1 MSKPEFDLIIKNLR
15 VVRPHGNVVFDAD
28 LAITDGKVALVA
40 PGIDI
45 VRAKAVHDGA
55 GRLAF
60 PGVVDAH
67 MHSGI
72 YSPLE
77 EDAVSESRA
86 AAMGGVT
93 SSLNYFRTG
102 QYYLNK
108 GGPYKKFYP
117 EVLKAAKSR
126 FHVDYGFHLAP
137 MDATHIR
144 EIPELIE
151 KFGVPS
157 FKIFMFYGS
166 HGLHGASDAQ
176 RDFLMIGKEERY
188 DYAHFE
194 FIMRGVQAARE
205 QMPALAG
212 QISLSLHCETAEI
225 MTAYTKIVEKDKS
238 LKGLAAYSAS
248 RPQHSEGLAVFIAS
262 YLANETALPNINLLH
277 LSSRK
282 AVQAAIMMAET
293 FPHIDFRREV
303 TIGHLMLDITSR
315 AAELAK
321 VNPPIRPREDV
332 EFLWHAL
339 LAGEL
344 DWVVSDHACCR
355 HEMKIPGSGSAS
367 PESRPPGGTRPPGAW
382 GQSSKH
388 YFGNIWMAKS
398 GFGGTEYL
406 LPALISEGTR
416 RGMSYNHMA
425 RVTSWNPAQR
435 YGLNSKGDI
444 AAGFDADIALVDPAR
459 TWTIHAKDSPSTQGY
474 TPFEGLEMSARV
486 DSTYLRGH
494 LIYDNGEVVGKPRGQ
509 YLFRPTA

>member
-1 MSKPEFDLIIKNLR
+1 MSSPEFDLLIKNVR
-15 VVRPHGNVVFDAD
+15 VVRPHGNVVHEAD
-28 LAITDGKVALVA
+28 IAVRDQKIALVA
-40 PGIDI
+40 PGID
-45 VRAKAVHDGA
+45 VARAKAVHDGG

-72 YSPLE
+72 YSPLA
-77 EDAVSESRA
+77 EDAVTESKA

-108 GGPYKKFYP
+108 GGSYRKFFP
-117 EVLKAAKSR
+117 EVLAISKNR

-137 MDATHIR
+137 MDRKHI
-144 EIPELIE
+144 EELPMLIE
-151 KFGVPS
+151 KHSVAS

-166 HGLHGASDAQ
+166 HGLHGASNTQ
-176 RDFLMIGKEERY
+176 RDFLMIGDDERY
-188 DYAHFE
+188 DVAHFE
-194 FIMRGVQAARE
+194 FIMRGLQAARE
-205 QMPALAG
+205 AMPDKAR

-248 RPQHSEGLAVFIAS
+248 RPQHSEGLAVFTAA

-282 AVQAAIMMAET
+282 AVQAAMMMSEV
-293 FPHIDFRREV
+293 FPHIDFKREV
-303 TIGHLMLDITSR
+303 TIGHLMLDITSK

-332 EFLWHAL
+332 EFLWEAL
-339 LAGEL
+339 LSGEL

-355 HEMKIPGSGSAS
+355 QELKIP
-367 PESRPPGGTRPPGAW
+367 R
-382 GQSSKH
+382 H

-406 LPALISEGTR
+406 LPALVSEGTK
-416 RGMSYNHMA
+416 RGMGYNHMA

-435 YGLNSKGDI
+435 YGLNRKGDI
-444 AAGFDADIALVDPAR
+444 APGFDADIALVDPAH
-459 TWTIHAKDSPSTQGY
+459 TWTIHAGDSPSTQGY
-474 TPFEGLEMSARV
+474 TPFEGLELSARV
-486 DSTYLRGH
+486 DATFLRGMKIFEDGQI
-494 LIYDNGEVVGKPRGQ
+494 LGKPRGQ
-509 YLFRPTA
+509 YLHRPTA

>member
-1 MSKPEFDLIIKNLR
+1 MSQPEFDLLIKNLR
-15 VVRPHGNVVFDAD
+15 VVRPHGNVVHDAD
-28 LAITDGKVALVA
+28 IAIKDGKFAKVA
-40 PGIDI
+40 PGMD
-45 VRAKAVHDGA
+45 VKRAKKVHDGR
-55 GRLAF
+55 GLLAF

-72 YSPLE
+72 YSPLA
-77 EDAVSESRA
+77 EDAVTESKA

-117 EVLKAAKSR
+117 EVLKISKGR

-137 MDATHIR
+137 MDRTHID
-144 EIPELIE
+144 EIPMLID
-151 KFGVPS
+151 KHGVSS

-166 HGLHGASDAQ
+166 HGLHGASNTQ
-176 RDFLMIGKEERY
+176 KDFLMIGEDYRY
-188 DYAHFE
+188 DLAHFE
-194 FIMRGVQAARE
+194 FIMRGIQQARE
-205 QMPALAG
+205 QMPDRAN

-225 MTAYTKIVEKDKS
+225 MTAYTKMVEKDKS

-248 RPQHSEGLAVFIAS
+248 RPQHSEGLAVFIAA

-282 AVQAAIMMAET
+282 AVQAAMMMSEV
-293 FPHIDFRREV
+293 FPHIDFKREV
-303 TIGHLMLDITSR
+303 TIGHLMLDITSK

-332 EFLWHAL
+332 EFLWDAL
-339 LAGEL
+339 LQGEL

-355 HEMKIPGSGSAS
+355 QELKIP
-367 PESRPPGGTRPPGAW
+367 R
-382 GQSSKH
+382 H

-406 LPALISEGTR
+406 LPALVSEGAR
-416 RGMSYNHMA
+416 RGMGYNHMA

-435 YGLNSKGDI
+435 YGLNRKGDI
-444 AAGFDADIALVDPAR
+444 DVGFDADLALVDPSR
-459 TWTIHAKDSPSTQGY
+459 TWTIHAKNSPSTQGY
-474 TPFEGLEMSARV
+474 TPFEGLELSARV
-486 DSTYLRGH
+486 EQTFLRGQQ
-494 LIYDNGEVVGKPRGQ
+494 IYDHDKGVIGKPMGQ
-509 YLFRPTA
+509 YLHRPTA

>member
-1 MSKPEFDLIIKNLR
+1 MTKAERPEWDLLLKNVR
-15 VVRPHGNVVFDAD
+15 VVRPHGNVVHESDIAVK
-28 LAITDGKVALVA
+28 DGQVAKVA
-40 PGIDI
+40 PGLDAT
-45 VRAKAVHDGA
+45 RAKTVYDGR

-72 YSPLE
+72 YSPLD
-77 EDAVSESRA
+77 EDAVSESKA

-108 GGPYKKFYP
+108 GGPYAKFYP
-117 EVLKAAKSR
+117 EVLKISKGR

-137 MDATHIR
+137 MDRKHI
-144 EIPELIE
+144 EELPMLID
-151 KFGVPS
+151 KHGVAS

-166 HGLHGASDAQ
+166 HGLHGASNSQ
-176 RDFLMIGKEERY
+176 REFLMIGEDERY
-188 DYAHFE
+188 DVAHFE
-194 FIMRGVQAARE
+194 FVMRGLQKARE
-205 QMPALAG
+205 QFPERAR

-225 MTAYTKIVEKDKS
+225 MTAYTKLVEKDKS

-248 RPQHSEGLAVFIAS
+248 RPQHSEGLAVFTAA
-262 YLANETALPNINLLH
+262 YLAHETALPNINLLH

-282 AVQAAIMMAET
+282 AVQAAMMMSEV

-303 TIGHLMLDITSR
+303 TIGHLMLDINSK

-332 EFLWHAL
+332 EFLWEAL

-355 HEMKIPGSGSAS
+355 HEMKVPK
-367 PESRPPGGTRPPGAW
+367 R
-382 GQSSKH
+382 

-406 LPALISEGTR
+406 LPALVSEGTK
-416 RGMSYNHMA
+416 RGMGYNHMA
-425 RVTSWNPAQR
+425 RVLAWNPAQR
-435 YGLNSKGDI
+435 YGLNRKGDI
-444 AAGFDADIALVDPAR
+444 AEGFDADIAIVDPAK
-459 TWTIHAKDSPSTQGY
+459 TWTIAAKDSPSTQGY
-474 TPFEGLEMSARV
+474 TPFEGLELSAHV
-486 DSTYLRGH
+486 DATFLRGSK
-494 LIYDNGEVVGKPRGQ
+494 IYENGEILGKPQGR
-509 YLFRPTA
+509 YLHRPTA

>member
-1 MSKPEFDLIIKNLR
+1 MSPPEFDLLIKNVR
-15 VVRPHGNVVFDAD
+15 VVRPHGNAVHDAD
-28 LAITDGKVALVA
+28 IAIAGGKVALVA
-40 PGIDI
+40 PGIDAT
-45 VRAKAVHDGA
+45 RAKEVYDGR

-72 YSPLE
+72 YSPLA
-77 EDAVSESRA
+77 EDAVSESQA

-108 GGPYKKFYP
+108 GGPYRKFFP
-117 EVLKAAKSR
+117 EVLKLSKGR

-137 MDATHIR
+137 MDATHID
-144 EIPELIE
+144 EIPELISRH
-151 KFGVPS
+151 GVAS

-176 RDFLMIGKEERY
+176 REFLMIGKDERY

-194 FIMRGVQAARE
+194 FIMRGVQKARE
-205 QMPALAG
+205 LLPAKAA

-225 MTAYTKIVEKDKS
+225 MTAYTKRVEKDKS
-238 LKGLAAYSAS
+238 LSGLAAYSAS

-277 LSSRK
+277 LSSKK
-282 AVQAAIMMAET
+282 AVQAALMMAET

-303 TIGHLMLDITSR
+303 TIGHLMLDITSK

-332 EFLWHAL
+332 EYLWQAL

-344 DWVVSDHACCR
+344 DWVCSDHACCR
-355 HEMKIPGSGSAS
+355 HETKIPK
-367 PESRPPGGTRPPGAW
+367 R
-382 GQSSKH
+382 

-406 LPALISEGTR
+406 LPALVSEGTK

-425 RVTSWNPAQR
+425 RVTAWNPAQR
-435 YGLNSKGDI
+435 FGLNRKGDL
-444 AAGFDADIALVDPAR
+444 AVGFDADIALVDPAR
-459 TWTIHAKDSPSTQGY
+459 SWVIAAKDSPSTQGY

-486 DSTYLRGH
+486 DATFLRGMKVFE
-494 LIYDNGEVVGKPRGQ
+494 NGAVIGKPRGE
-509 YLFRPTA
+509 YLHRPTN

>member
-1 MSKPEFDLIIKNLR
+1 MSTPDYDLLIKNVR

-28 LAITDGKVALVA
+28 IAIRDQRVAKVA
-40 PGIDI
+40 PGIDAT
-45 VRAKAVHDGA
+45 RAKSVYDGR

-77 EDAVSESRA
+77 EDAVSESKA

-108 GGPYKKFYP
+108 GGPYRKFFP
-117 EVLKAAKSR
+117 EVLKLSKNR

-137 MDATHIR
+137 MDKTHID
-144 EIPELIE
+144 EIPMLIE
-151 KFGVPS
+151 KFGVSS

-166 HGLHGASDAQ
+166 HGLHGTSNTQ
-176 RDFLMIGKEERY
+176 RDFLMIGEDDRY
-188 DYAHFE
+188 DVAHFE
-194 FIMRGVQAARE
+194 FIMRGIQAARE
-205 QMPALAG
+205 AMPHKAR

-225 MTAYTKIVEKDKS
+225 MTAYTKLVEGDKS
-238 LKGLAAYSAS
+238 KNRLKGLAAYSAS
-248 RPQHSEGLAVFIAS
+248 RPQHSEGLAVFTAA
-262 YLANETALPNINLLH
+262 YLAHETALPNINLLH
-277 LSSRK
+277 LSSKK
-282 AVQAAIMMAET
+282 AVQAALMMAEV
-293 FPHIDFRREV
+293 FPHIDFKREV
-303 TIGHLMLDITSR
+303 TIGHLMLDITSK

-332 EFLWHAL
+332 EYMWDAL

-355 HEMKIPGSGSAS
+355 QEMKIP
-367 PESRPPGGTRPPGAW
+367 
-382 GQSSKH
+382 KH

-406 LPALISEGTR
+406 LPALVSEGTR
-416 RGMSYNHMA
+416 RGMGYNHMA

-435 YGLNSKGDI
+435 YGLNHKGDI
-444 AAGFDADIALVDPAR
+444 AEGFDADIAIVDPAK
-459 TWTIHAKDSPSTQGY
+459 TWQIAAKDSPSTQGY

-486 DSTYLRGH
+486 DATFLRGSK
-494 LIYDNGEVVGKPRGQ
+494 IYENGEVIGKPRGQ
-509 YLFRPTA
+509 YLHRPTA

>member
-1 MSKPEFDLIIKNLR
+1 VSASPYDLLIKNVR
-15 VVRPHGNVVFDAD
+15 VVRPHGNTVHEAD
-28 LAITDGKVALVA
+28 IAIAGGKFAKVA
-40 PGIDI
+40 PGIDAAL
-45 VRAKAVHDGA
+45 AKTVHDGK

-67 MHSGI
+67 MHAGI
-72 YSPLE
+72 YSPLD
-77 EDAVSESRA
+77 EDAVSESKA

-108 GGPYKKFYP
+108 GGPYKKFFP
-117 EVLKAAKSR
+117 EVLKTSKGR
-126 FHVDYGFHLAP
+126 FHVDYGYHLAP
-137 MDATHIR
+137 MDGTHID
-144 EIPELIE
+144 EIPMLIE
-151 KFGVPS
+151 KHGVSS

-176 RDFLMIGKEERY
+176 KQFLMIGENDRY

-205 QMPALAG
+205 QFPERAR

-238 LKGLAAYSAS
+238 QQGLAAYSAA
-248 RPQHSEGLAVFIAS
+248 RPPHSEGLAVFIAS

-282 AVQAAIMMAET
+282 AVQAALMMADV
-293 FPHIDFRREV
+293 FPHIDFKREV
-303 TIGHLMLDITSR
+303 TIGHLMLDTGSK

-332 EFLWHAL
+332 EYLWEAL

-355 HEMKIPGSGSAS
+355 HEMKIPK
-367 PESRPPGGTRPPGAW
+367 R
-382 GQSSKH
+382 

-406 LPALISEGTR
+406 LPSLVSEGTR

-435 YGLNSKGDI
+435 YGLNRKGDI
-444 AAGFDADIALVDPAR
+444 AEGFDADIALVDPAR
-459 TWTIHAKDSPSTQGY
+459 TWTISAKGSPSTQGY
-474 TPFEGLEMSARV
+474 TPFEGLELSARV
-486 DSTYLRGH
+486 EETFLRGR
-494 LIYDNGEVVGKPRGQ
+494 LIYQDGNIIGKPAGE

>member
-1 MSKPEFDLIIKNLR
+1 MSRHDFDLLLKNVR
-15 VVRPHGNVVFDAD
+15 VVRPHGNVVHAADIAVRDGRIALLAPAIDA
-28 LAITDGKVALVA
+28 A
-40 PGIDI
+40 
-45 VRAKAVHDGA
+45 RAREVHDGG

-102 QYYLNK
+102 QYYLNR
-108 GGPYKKFYP
+108 GGPYRTFYP
-117 EVLKAAKSR
+117 EVLKISKSR
-126 FHVDYGFHLAP
+126 FYVDYGFHLAP
-137 MDATHIR
+137 MDRTHIG
-144 EIPELIE
+144 EMPMLIA
-151 KFGVPS
+151 KYGVAS

-166 HGLHGASDAQ
+166 HGLHGASDKQ
-176 RDFLMIGKEERY
+176 RDFLMIAEDERY
-188 DYAHFE
+188 DVAHFE
-194 FIMRGVQAARE
+194 FIMRGLQKARE
-205 QMPALAG
+205 AVPDKAA

-238 LKGLAAYSAS
+238 LKGLAAYHAS
-248 RPQHSEGLAVFIAS
+248 RPPHSEGLAVFTAA
-262 YLANETALPNINLLH
+262 YLAHEAALPNINLLH
-277 LSSRK
+277 LSSKK
-282 AVQAAIMMAET
+282 AVQAALTMAEV
-293 FPHIDFRREV
+293 FPHLDFRREV
-303 TIGHLMLDITSR
+303 TIGHLMLDITSP

-332 EFLWHAL
+332 EFLWEAL
-339 LAGEL
+339 LAGKL

-355 HEMKIPGSGSAS
+355 HETKIP
-367 PESRPPGGTRPPGAW
+367 RR
-382 GQSSKH
+382 

-406 LPALISEGTR
+406 LPALVSEGTK

-435 YGLNSKGDI
+435 YGLNRKGDL
-444 AAGFDADIALVDPAR
+444 AEGFDADIALVDPAR
-459 TWTIHAKDSPSTQGY
+459 TWTIRAKDSPSTQGY
-474 TPFEGLEMSARV
+474 TPFEGIELSARV
-486 DSTYLRGH
+486 DSTYLRGVK
-494 LIYDNGEVVGKPRGQ
+494 IYDNGQVIGKPLGQ
-509 YLFRPTA
+509 YLHRPTA